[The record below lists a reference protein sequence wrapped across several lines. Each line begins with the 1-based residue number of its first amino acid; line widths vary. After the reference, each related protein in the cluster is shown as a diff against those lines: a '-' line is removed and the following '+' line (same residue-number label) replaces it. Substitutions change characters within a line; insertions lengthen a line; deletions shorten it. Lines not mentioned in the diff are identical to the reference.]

1 MLYAHSNLC
10 NSTSEENPMLFTLEA
25 LQAKHGDSLLLHYGK
40 PNAPKLIVIDGGPAG
55 VYKASLRPRLEELK
69 ESRSPGGP
77 LAIRM
82 LMVSHLDDD
91 HVNGV
96 LAFLDDLVETKDNKE
111 EVPYDVLTLWH
122 NTFDDIIGNE
132 SKELLKA
139 LSSAIDSHNSGKAA
153 STDVPISR
161 EGTALAA
168 SVTQGRDVRNNANLL
183 SLLINDPF
191 GTLVAVPA
199 KGKKSVTLGDGLKFT
214 VLGPVKERIEK
225 LQEEWNEVLKK
236 KGLATDKN
244 GKALAA
250 AFVDESVF
258 NLSSIVVLAEAG
270 KKKMLLTG
278 DARGDDVMNALKS
291 SGLLKGGKI
300 HVDLLKLPH
309 HGSDRNVATEFFR
322 TVTADHYVV
331 SADGRFGNPEIS
343 TLQMISEAR
352 GKDKF
357 TIHLTNKE
365 SRLDKFFASEKK
377 KGKKYSVAYRD
388 PKSLSL
394 WVDLGDDPLED

>member
-1 MLYAHSNLC
+1 
-10 NSTSEENPMLFTLEA
+10 
-25 LQAKHGDSLLLHYGK
+25 
-40 PNAPKLIVIDGGPAG
+40 
-55 VYKASLRPRLEELK
+55 
-69 ESRSPGGP
+69 
-77 LAIRM
+77 M

-91 HVNGV
+91 HINGV
-96 LAFLDDLVETKDNKE
+96 LAFLDELVENKDNGE
-111 EVPYDVLTLWH
+111 ELPYNILTIWH

-132 SKELLKA
+132 PQELLKA
-139 LSSAIDSHNSGKAA
+139 LNSKSSGKAA
-153 STDVPISR
+153 SAGLPLSR
-161 EGTALAA
+161 EGGALAA
-168 SVTQGRDVRNNANLL
+168 SVPQGREVRNNANKLAL
-183 SLLINDPF
+183 GINDPL
-191 GTLVAVPA
+191 GTFVAAPA
-199 KGKKSVTLGDGLKFT
+199 KGKKTVPIGDGLKFT

-225 LQEEWNEVLKK
+225 LQEEWNKVLLK

-244 GKALAA
+244 GKSLAA

-270 KKKMLLTG
+270 TKRMLLTG
-278 DARGDDVMNALKS
+278 DARGDDVMNALKT
-291 SGLLKGGKI
+291 SGMLKAGKI

-357 TIHLTNKE
+357 TIHLTNRE
-365 SRLDKFFASEKK
+365 DRIDTFFASEKK
-377 KGKKYSVAYRD
+377 KGKKYYLVFRD
-388 PKSLSL
+388 PKLLSL
-394 WVDLGDDPLED
+394 RIDLGDHPLKD

>member
-1 MLYAHSNLC
+1 
-10 NSTSEENPMLFTLEA
+10 MLFTLEA

-55 VYKASLRPRLEELK
+55 VYKASLRPRLAEIK
-69 ESRSPGGP
+69 ESRSPDAP
-77 LAIRM
+77 LTIRM

-91 HVNGV
+91 HINGV
-96 LAFLDDLVETKDNKE
+96 LAFLDDLVETKENNE
-111 EVPYDVLTLWH
+111 ELPYDILTLWH
-122 NTFDDIIGNE
+122 NSFDDIIGNE
-132 SKELLKA
+132 SQELLKA
-139 LSSAIDSHNSGKAA
+139 LSSNPSGKAA
-153 STDVPISR
+153 SASLPLSR
-161 EGTALAA
+161 EGGALAA
-168 SVTQGRDVRNNANLL
+168 SVPQGRDVRNNAKLL
-183 SLLINDPF
+183 ALGINDPF

-199 KGKKSVTLGDGLKFT
+199 KGKKTVSIGDGLKFT

-225 LQEEWNEVLKK
+225 LQEEWNEVLLK
-236 KGLATDKN
+236 KGLATDAK
-244 GKALAA
+244 GKSLAA

-278 DARGDDVMNALKS
+278 DARGDDLMNALKT
-291 SGLLKGGKI
+291 SGLLKSGKI

-322 TVTADHYVV
+322 AVTADHYVV

-357 TIHLTNKE
+357 TIHLTNREK
-365 SRLDKFFASEKK
+365 RIDTFVASEKK
-377 KGKKYSVAYRD
+377 KGKKYKVVFRD
-388 PKSLSL
+388 PKSPSL
-394 WVDLGDDPLED
+394 WVDLGDDALED

>member
-1 MLYAHSNLC
+1 
-10 NSTSEENPMLFTLEA
+10 MLFTLEA

-40 PNAPKLIVIDGGPAG
+40 ANAPKLIVIDGGPAG
-55 VYKASLRPRLEELK
+55 VYKASLRPRLAELK
-69 ESRSPGGP
+69 ESRSPNRP
-77 LAIRM
+77 LSIRM

-96 LAFLDDLVETKDNKE
+96 LAFLEDLAEKKGDNE
-111 EVPYDVLTLWH
+111 ELPFDVLTLWH
-122 NTFDDIIGNE
+122 NSFDDIIGNE
-132 SKELLKA
+132 SQELVKA
-139 LSSAIDSHNSGKAA
+139 LSAAIASYNSGKPA
-153 STDVPISR
+153 SADIPISR
-161 EGTALAA
+161 EGSALAA

-183 SLLINDPF
+183 SIAINDPF

-199 KGKKSVTLGDGLKFT
+199 KGKRSVTIGDGLKFT

-236 KGLATDKN
+236 KGLATDKY

-270 KKKMLLTG
+270 KKRMLLTG
-278 DARGDDVMNALKS
+278 DARGDDVLNAVKS
-291 SGLLKGGKI
+291 SGLLKAGKF

-322 TVTADHYVV
+322 AITADHYVV

-365 SRLDKFFASEKK
+365 KRLDKFFASEKK
-377 KGKKYSVAYRD
+377 KGKKYEVAYRD

-394 WVDLGDDPLED
+394 WVDLGDDALED

>member
-1 MLYAHSNLC
+1 
-10 NSTSEENPMLFTLEA
+10 MLFTLEA
-25 LQAKHGDSLLLHYGK
+25 LHAKHGDSLLLHYGK
-40 PNAPKLIVIDGGPAG
+40 PGAPKLIVIDGGPAG
-55 VYKASLRPRLEELK
+55 VYKTSLRPRLTELK
-69 ESRSPGGP
+69 QSRSADAP
-77 LAIRM
+77 LTIRM

-91 HVNGV
+91 HINGV
-96 LAFLDDLVETKDNKE
+96 LAFLDELVENKDNGE
-111 EVPYDVLTLWH
+111 DLPYNILTIWH

-132 SKELLKA
+132 PQELLKA
-139 LSSAIDSHNSGKAA
+139 LSGKSSGKAA
-153 STDVPISR
+153 SAGVPLSR
-161 EGTALAA
+161 EGGALAA
-168 SVTQGRDVRNNANLL
+168 SVPQGREVRNNANKLAL
-183 SLLINDPF
+183 GINDPL
-191 GTLVAVPA
+191 GTFVAAPA
-199 KGKKSVTLGDGLKFT
+199 KGKKTVPIGDGLKFT

-225 LQEEWNEVLKK
+225 LQEEWNKVLLK

-244 GKALAA
+244 GKSLAA

-270 KKKMLLTG
+270 TKRMLLTG
-278 DARGDDVMNALKS
+278 DARGDDVMNALKT
-291 SGLLKGGKI
+291 SGLLKAGKI

-357 TIHLTNKE
+357 TIHLTNRE
-365 SRLDKFFASEKK
+365 DRIDTFFASEKK
-377 KGKKYSVAYRD
+377 TGKKYDVVFRD
-388 PKSLSL
+388 PKLLSL
-394 WVDLGDDPLED
+394 RVDLGDDPLKD

>member
-1 MLYAHSNLC
+1 
-10 NSTSEENPMLFTLEA
+10 MLFTLEA

-55 VYKASLRPRLEELK
+55 VYKASLNPRLAELK
-69 ESRSPGGP
+69 ESRSPNAP
-77 LAIRM
+77 LSIRM

-96 LAFLDDLVETKDNKE
+96 LALLDDLVEAQNNGE
-111 EVPYDVLTLWH
+111 ELPYDIVTLWQ
-122 NTFDDIIGNE
+122 NTFDDIIGNDP
-132 SKELLKA
+132 KELLKA
-139 LSSAIDSHNSGKAA
+139 LSAAIKSNSSGKAGSA
-153 STDVPISR
+153 GFTLSQAGGAI
-161 EGTALAA
+161 AA
-168 SVTQGRDVRNNANLL
+168 SVTQGRDVRNNANALTL
-183 SLLINDPF
+183 GINEPF
-191 GTLVAVPA
+191 GTLVAVPM
-199 KGKKSVTLGDGLKFT
+199 KGKNTVTLGDGLKFT
-214 VLGPVKERIEK
+214 VLGPVEERLER
-225 LQEEWNEVLKK
+225 LQEEWSEVLMK
-236 KGLATDKN
+236 KGLATDAK

-270 KKKMLLTG
+270 KKRMLLTG
-278 DARGDDVMNALKS
+278 DARGDDVMSSLKS
-291 SGLLKGGKI
+291 SGLLKSGNI

-322 TVTADHYVV
+322 AVTADHYVV

-357 TIHLTNKE
+357 TIHLTNREK
-365 SRLDKFFASEKK
+365 RLDKFFASEKK
-377 KGKKYSVAYRD
+377 KGKKYDVVYRD
-388 PKSLSL
+388 PKELSL
-394 WVDLGDDPLED
+394 WVDLGDDALED

>member
-1 MLYAHSNLC
+1 
-10 NSTSEENPMLFTLEA
+10 MLFSLEA

-40 PNAPKLIVIDGGPAG
+40 ANAPKLIVIDGGPAG
-55 VYKASLRPRLEELK
+55 VYKAGLRPRLAELK
-69 ESRSPGGP
+69 ESRSPDRP
-77 LAIRM
+77 LSIRM

-91 HVNGV
+91 HINGV
-96 LAFLDDLVETKDNKE
+96 LAFLDDLVEKNDNNE
-111 EVPYDVLTLWH
+111 ELQYDILTLWH
-122 NTFDDIIGNE
+122 NSFDDIIGNE
-132 SKELLKA
+132 SQELVKA
-139 LSSAIDSHNSGKAA
+139 LRPTSSGKAA
-153 STDVPISR
+153 SAELPLSR
-161 EGTALAA
+161 EGDALAA
-168 SVTQGRDVRNNANLL
+168 SVPQGRDVRNNAKLL
-183 SLLINDPF
+183 ALGINDPF

-199 KGKKSVTLGDGLKFT
+199 KGKKTVTIGDGLKFT

-236 KGLATDKN
+236 KGLATDEK
-244 GKALAA
+244 GRSLAA

-270 KKKMLLTG
+270 KKRMLLTG
-278 DARGDDVMNALKS
+278 DARGDDLMNALKT
-291 SGLLKGGKI
+291 SGLLKSGKI

-322 TVTADHYVV
+322 AVTADHYVV

-357 TIHLTNKE
+357 TIHLTNREK
-365 SRLDKFFASEKK
+365 RLDKFFAAEKK
-377 KGKKYSVAYRD
+377 KGKKYNVVYRD
-388 PKSLSL
+388 AKSLSL